1 MDIKQLKEIIAAE
14 YPYRIELHAHTTPA
28 SKCSEITPQQM
39 VETYKNL
46 GFDALVLTN
55 HFIVSESMS
64 KGEYLDFYMDDYHRT
79 REIGDRLGL
88 KVYLGTEIRFTE
100 NGNDYLIFGVDRTM
114 LEEIYDLLPYGVAN
128 FRQHYKMPNSVFVQ
142 AHPMRTSKGS
152 QPIEPELLDGVE
164 VFNTHPFHDG
174 KTGLAALYAQEN
186 KIEIITAGS
195 DFHHPG
201 LNHEGLSAMRTTR
214 LPEDSFGLA
223 AMLKE
228 KNYLLEVGRGMVIIP

>member
-1 MDIKQLKEIIAAE
+1 MSMKSLKETLAAE
-14 YPYRIELHAHTTPA
+14 YPCRIELHAHTTPA
-28 SKCSEITPQQM
+28 SKCSEITPQLM

-79 REIGDRLGL
+79 REIGDQLGL
-88 KVYLGTEIRFTE
+88 KVYLGAEIRFTE
-100 NGNDYLIFGVDRTM
+100 SNNDYLIFGVTRTM
-114 LEEIYDLLPYGVAN
+114 LEEIYDLLPYGVAH
-128 FRQHYKMPNSVFVQ
+128 FRQRYKMPDSVFVH
-142 AHPMRTSKGS
+142 AHPMRPAS

-164 VFNTHPFHDG
+164 VFNTHPGHNSRI
-174 KTGLAALYAQEN
+174 GLAALYAQEN